1 MAMNIENLEVNMA
14 DKETIISNR
23 EMNMATVEMNIAN
36 MKMNMEMNVAST
48 EINLVNTEKNMANM
62 EMKHREYG
70 DQNVEYGDE
79 YGEYGETYG
88 SKFRDE
94 YGNMKMNMAKMKNRE
109 FAVLNNFIFTL
120 KISSCSLT
128 ASSSAKFTSSATF
141 NCSPFSS
148 IQFNI
153 AISSCRYFDHSE
165 TILDN
170 LRPLSSD
177 HLRSFFQRFS
187 KATSSSFTDGSSS
200 SILST
205 SLTNMLRS

>member
-88 SKFRDE
+88 S
-94 YGNMKMNMAKMKNRE
+94 
-109 FAVLNNFIFTL
+109 NNFIFTL

>member
-1 MAMNIENLEVNMA
+1 
-14 DKETIISNR
+14 
-23 EMNMATVEMNIAN
+23 
-36 MKMNMEMNVAST
+36 
-48 EINLVNTEKNMANM
+48 MANM
-62 EMKHREYG
+62 EKHMVDLEK
-70 DQNVEYGDE
+70 Q
-79 YGEYGETYG
+79 
-88 SKFRDE
+88 
-94 YGNMKMNMAKMKNRE
+94 GNMKMNMTKMKNSKPGV
-109 FAVLNNFIFTL
+109 FYNLNFTL
-120 KISSCSLT
+120 KISSCSLI
-128 ASSSAKFTSSATF
+128 ASSSAKFASSATF

-153 AISSCRYFDHSE
+153 AISSCRYFDHNE

-205 SLTNMLRS
+205 SLTNMLRSQTFRSSSKCCDVN